1 MFTTSNS
8 IPSYASHGVGAVG
21 GGWGCSGDRTP
32 PTIGL
37 DDQGASFVSGGLTI
51 NSESF
56 DVEQYSQT
64 IPTHIFKTDEKNVIS
79 LKIYENISPEYL
91 SHVEIHFNLH
101 DIVVGGA
108 TIEEP
113 VVSIVWDDTGGDIT
127 WSLWK

>member
-8 IPSYASHGVGAVG
+8 IPSYASYGGGVG
-21 GGWGCSGDRTP
+21 GGGCSGDCTP

-64 IPTHIFKTDEKNVIS
+64 IPTQIFKTDEKM
-79 LKIYENISPEYL
+79 
-91 SHVEIHFNLH
+91 
-101 DIVVGGA
+101 
-108 TIEEP
+108 
-113 VVSIVWDDTGGDIT
+113 
-127 WSLWK
+127 